1 MAAGYLID
9 KTGLKGT
16 SHGGASISEKH
27 ANFIVNMGGA
37 TAADVFYLI
46 KLAKEKVAT
55 KFNINLELEVKLI
68 GFPKTMTQ
76 EIGYA

>member
-1 MAAGYLID
+1 
-9 KTGLKGT
+9 
-16 SHGGASISEKH
+16 
-27 ANFIVNMGGA
+27 MGGA

-46 KLAKEKVAT
+46 KLAKQKVAA

>member
-9 KTGLKGT
+9 QTGLKGT

-46 KLAKEKVAT
+46 KLAKQKVAA
-55 KFNINLELEVKLI
+55 KFNINLKLEVKLI
-68 GFPKTMTQ
+68 GFPENMTQ
-76 EIGYA
+76 DIGYA